1 MLEIDQGA
9 VISTKLENVATDTR
23 SILRKNKIRYTEI
36 LITDTSLSIKL
47 KNSSDFTK
55 ARDILTSEFPDI
67 QWAGQEP
74 VADSDKLG
82 APY

>member
-36 LITDTSLSIKL
+36 LIADTS
-47 KNSSDFTK
+47 
-55 ARDILTSEFPDI
+55 
-67 QWAGQEP
+67 
-74 VADSDKLG
+74 
-82 APY
+82 